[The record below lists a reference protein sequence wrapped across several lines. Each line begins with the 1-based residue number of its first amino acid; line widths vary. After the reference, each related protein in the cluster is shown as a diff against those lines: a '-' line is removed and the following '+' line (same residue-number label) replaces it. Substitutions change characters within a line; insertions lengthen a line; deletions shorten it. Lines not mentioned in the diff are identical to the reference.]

1 MFENLIWKSDR
12 MLLDDL
18 IFRLEPSASADPNID
33 DQCFRFYKGKAL
45 VDEYAAYW
53 TSLKSFTP
61 KNVFELGIWDG
72 GSTAFWFE
80 HLKPSKHVAIDV
92 QDKQDSDYFTQ
103 YISSRGVDENI
114 KTYWRV
120 NQADHATISQILAAE
135 FTDPLDLVI
144 DDASHFYGPTK
155 QSFETLFPLL
165 RPGGIYI
172 IEDWAWAH
180 WNGMQVGRIEDEPT
194 TLIFELIE
202 ALGTSQDLMKKATVF
217 RGFIALER
225 GPMDL
230 RNASFQLQNHIHRSK
245 VAKS

>member
-1 MFENLIWKSDR
+1 MFENLIWKPDR
-12 MLLDDL
+12 MLLDEL
-18 IFRLEPSASADPNID
+18 IFRLEPSASADPDID
-33 DQCFRFYKGKAL
+33 DQCFRLYKGKPL
-45 VDEYAAYW
+45 VDQYESYW
-53 TSLKSFTP
+53 ASLKGFNP

-72 GSTAFWFE
+72 GSIAFWFE
-80 HLKPSKHVAIDV
+80 HLNPVKHVAIDL
-92 QDKQDSDYFTQ
+92 QDKQDSGYFQQ
-103 YISSRGVDENI
+103 YVASRGVEENI

-120 NQADHATISQILAAE
+120 NQGDHPAISQIVAAE
-135 FTDPLDLVI
+135 FAGPLDLVI

-180 WNGMQVGRIEDEPT
+180 WKGMQVGRFEDEPT

-202 ALGTSQDLMKKATVF
+202 ALGTSEGLIAKATVF
-217 RGFIALER
+217 GGFTAVER

-230 RNASFQLQNHIHRSK
+230 RDTSLQLENYIHRSR
-245 VAKS
+245 VVKS